1 MSEMKKPSRLKYA
14 SFIHKAIEKRNR
26 LLALLLA
33 SPCFLVATLSAQ
45 IPTAVPVLTWR
56 YDLTHSGQNTS
67 ETALS
72 PTNVSPDSFGKLF
85 SLSVDSTTYAQP
97 LYVPGLKMG
106 DGQTHNVLF
115 VSTSNDSVYAF
126 DADSN
131 GGANANP
138 LWKIS
143 LLTADH
149 GAGAGATAV
158 PWQDTGSPDVAP
170 TVGITGTPT
179 IDPATNTMYLVAKT
193 KENGAYFSRL
203 HAINILT
210 GAERPNSPVNITAT
224 VAGTGNGSSGGQLS
238 FSPLWENQ
246 RTALNLYNGY
256 VYFGY
261 GAHGDNGPWHGW
273 LFAYNASTLAQS
285 AVLCLT
291 PNGSGAGV
299 WASGAGLPIDNVAAG
314 GRMFVSTGNG
324 THSTYPPFDANTEF
338 GESVVNISLAN
349 GGLKPTDA
357 FTPFNYQLLNGEDW
371 DLGAGGPLMVPDQ
384 QGTHPHVL
392 VQVGKEGR
400 ILVLDRD
407 NLGGYAAGA
416 SSNTNALQDIS
427 SAIPQGR
434 GFWSTPAYW
443 NGNVYLWAENN
454 VPMLF
459 KMSTGVMNTTPDSQ
473 STITSAFP
481 DPSFSISSNGTQSG
495 IAWALRADQF
505 NTNGPGVLYA
515 WDAND
520 LTHTIYESDTNSARD
535 VAGAANKFSIP
546 IVTNGKVY
554 VAANMQVDVYGL
566 LAGQAVAAAPVIT
579 PNGGSFSTA
588 QNVTLSTTTSSAA
601 IYYTRDGSTPT
612 PASTLY
618 AGPISVSTNTTIK
631 AIASAAGFVQSAV
644 SSATFT
650 FTTQTPTVTFAPA
663 PGTYSSSQTVTL
675 SNTDANA
682 KIYYTTDGSTP
693 SASSIL
699 YAGPIQVSTS
709 ETIKAIAIDPQLQ
722 NSLISSAA
730 YVIQLVGTSID
741 FGMGFSSTAGLTLNG
756 SAMANNDTRL
766 QLTNGGLNQAG
777 SVFWNTLIGINSFS
791 TKFEF
796 QISSAQANGF
806 TFCIQ
811 NVAPTAL
818 GGSSAGLGYQGIA
831 KSVAIKFNF
840 YDYQGEGS
848 DSTGVYTNGDPPLL
862 PSTDISPSGIQL
874 SSGDSIDAQV
884 TYDGTT
890 LTLNLLDLV
899 TNKTFTTSWP
909 INIPQI
915 VGGNAAYVGFTGGTG
930 GLTASQKILTWTY
943 GTQTAAQAAAPT
955 ISPNGGTFSVTQN
968 VTLST
973 ATPSATIYYTLDGS
987 TPTSASTLYA
997 GPIAISANT
1006 TIKAIATA
1014 AGLTPSVVSSA
1025 TFIFGAQTPMVTF
1038 SPAAG
1043 TYPVAQSVTLSD
1055 SDSNAEIYYTIDGSM
1070 PSVSSTLYAG
1080 AIQVSTSETISA
1092 IAIDP
1097 AMQNSNIATAAYI
1110 IQPPVADP
1118 TFAMTGSP
1126 MSAIKAG
1133 NSSTST
1139 ITITPSGGFT
1149 GTITFG
1155 CTVAGG
1161 PSGATNLP
1169 ACSIDKSASVAGT
1182 QPASVT
1188 LTIKTTAASSA
1199 MTNNPLKRM
1208 FAFGGG
1214 TLAAILFL
1222 LPIRRRK
1229 WQSLIGMVLLVFL
1242 LSAAC
1247 GCGGTNVR
1255 TPPQTGGSG
1264 TTLGNY
1270 VATVTGTTG
1279 TTNASTTVPFA
1290 VQ

>member
-1 MSEMKKPSRLKYA
+1 VGQSG
-14 SFIHKAIEKRNR
+14 R
-26 LLALLLA
+26 LLA
-33 SPCFLVATLSAQ
+33 FLVISHCLLVTTLSAQ

-56 YDLTHSGQNTS
+56 YDLTHSGQNTG
-67 ETALS
+67 ETMLS
-72 PTNVSPDSFGKLF
+72 PTNVNATSFGKLF

-115 VSTSNDSVYAF
+115 VATSNDSVYAF

-138 LWKIS
+138 IWKIS

-170 TVGITGTPT
+170 TAGVTGTPT
-179 IDPATNTMYLVAKT
+179 IDAATNTMYLVANT

-203 HAINILT
+203 HAINIIT
-210 GAERPNSPVNITAT
+210 GAEQANSPVNITAT

-291 PNGSGAGV
+291 PNGSGAGI
-299 WASGAGLPIDNVAAG
+299 WGSGAGLPIDNVAAG

-338 GESVVNISLAN
+338 GESVIDISLAN
-349 GGLKPTDA
+349 GGLRPTDA

-371 DLGAGGPLMVPDQ
+371 DLGAGGALMVPDQ

-400 ILVLDRD
+400 IIVLDRD

-427 SAIPQGR
+427 SAIPQGS

-459 KMSTGVMNTTPDSQ
+459 KMNTGVMNTTPDSQ

-481 DPSFSISSNGTQSG
+481 DPSFSLSSNGTQGG

-535 VAGAANKFSIP
+535 VAGAANKFAIP

-554 VAANMQVDVYGL
+554 VAANGQVDIYGL
-566 LAGQAVAAAPVIT
+566 LTGQAIAAAPVIT

-588 QNVTLSTTTSSAA
+588 QNVTLSTTTASAA

-618 AGPISVSTNTTIK
+618 AGPISVSTNTTIN
-631 AIASAAGFVQSAV
+631 AIASAPGFVQSAV

-650 FTTQTPTVTFAPA
+650 FTTQTPTVTFTPA
-663 PGTYSSSQTVTL
+663 PGTYTSQQTVTL
-675 SNTDANA
+675 SDTDANA
-682 KIYYTTDGSTP
+682 KIHYTTDGSTP
-693 SASSIL
+693 SASSTL
-699 YAGPIQVSTS
+699 YAGAIQVSTS

-722 NSLISSAA
+722 NSVVSSAA
-730 YVIQLVGTSID
+730 YVIRLVGTSID
-741 FGMGFSSTAGLTLNG
+741 FGMGFSSTTGLTLNG
-756 SAMANNDTRL
+756 SAVANNDTRL

-777 SVFWNTLIGINSFS
+777 SVFWNTLIGVNSFS

-818 GGSSAGLGYQGIA
+818 GGNSAGLGYQGITR
-831 KSVAIKFNF
+831 SVAIKFNF
-840 YDYQGEGS
+840 YDFQGEGG
-848 DSTGVYTNGDPPLL
+848 DSTGVYTNGDAPLL
-862 PSTDISPSGIQL
+862 PSTDISPSGIVL
-874 SSGDSIDAQV
+874 NSGDSIQAQV

-890 LTLNLLDLV
+890 LTLDLLDLV
-899 TNKTFTTSWP
+899 TNKTFTMSKA

-915 VGGNAAYVGFTGGTG
+915 VGGQAAYVGFTGGTG

-943 GTQTAAQAAAPT
+943 NTQPAGQTAAPT
-955 ISPNGGTFSVTQN
+955 ISPNGGTFPSSQN

-973 ATPSATIYYTLDGS
+973 TTASASIYYTLDGS
-987 TPTSASTLYA
+987 TPTAASTHYT
-997 GPIAISANT
+997 GPIAISTNT
-1006 TIKAIATA
+1006 TIQAIATA
-1014 AGLTPSVVSSA
+1014 TGLTPSAVSSA
-1025 TFIFGAQTPMVTF
+1025 TFTFSSQTPTVTF
-1038 SPAAG
+1038 APAAG
-1043 TYPVAQSVTLSD
+1043 TYPSAQSVTLSD
-1055 SDSNAEIYYTIDGSM
+1055 TDANAKIYYTIDGST
-1070 PSVSSTLYAG
+1070 PSASSPLYAG
-1080 AIQVSTSETISA
+1080 TIQVSTSETINA

-1097 AMQNSNIATAAYI
+1097 ALQNSSIATAAYI
-1110 IQPPVADP
+1110 IQPPATNP
-1118 TFAMTGSP
+1118 TFAMTSSP
-1126 MSAIKAG
+1126 ISAIKAG
-1133 NSSTST
+1133 SSSTST

-1149 GTITFG
+1149 GTISFG

-1161 PSGATNLP
+1161 PAGATSMP
-1169 ACSIDKSASVAGT
+1169 TCSIDPSASISGT
-1182 QPASVT
+1182 QPATAT
-1188 LTIKTTAASSA
+1188 LTIKTAATTSG
-1199 MTNNPLKRM
+1199 MTNDPFKHM
-1208 FAFGGG
+1208 FALGSE
-1214 TLAAILFL
+1214 TLVALLVL

-1229 WQSLIGMVLLVFL
+1229 WQSLAGMVLLVFL
-1242 LSAAC
+1242 LGAAC
-1247 GCGGTNVR
+1247 GCGGGNTTPVKTTN
-1255 TPPQTGGSG
+1255 SG
-1264 TTLGNY
+1264 TTPGNY

-1279 TTNASTTVPFA
+1279 TTKASTTVPFA